1 MKEEQKKKIETRL
14 TIWSGQ
20 SFKAME
26 RWTKYSDEGK
36 TVEAAAMRRRMI
48 ATDGKIDAAIEILA
62 VMGYAVTWVEG
73 KARIMEGK

>member
-1 MKEEQKKKIETRL
+1 
-14 TIWSGQ
+14 
-20 SFKAME
+20 
-26 RWTKYSDEGK
+26 
-36 TVEAAAMRRRMI
+36 MI